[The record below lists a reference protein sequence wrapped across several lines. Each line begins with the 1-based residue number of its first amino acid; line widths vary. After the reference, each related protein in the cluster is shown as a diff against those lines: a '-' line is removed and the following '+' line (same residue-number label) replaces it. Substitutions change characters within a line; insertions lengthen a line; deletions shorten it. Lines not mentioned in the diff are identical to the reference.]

1 MHHAANSPRAD
12 KAVQNS
18 RETARP
24 HCVDE
29 PLILSKL
36 PSCHYALPAQIVLIP
51 VSPEAQPTCTSRKGL
66 SGDVLTCT
74 LDTIWSILLSPD
86 LASSPLL
93 TPTSLLASRP
103 QGTASGEAARSMLS
117 AADPTPV
124 FLMFTC
130 Y

>member
-1 MHHAANSPRAD
+1 MHHAENSPRAD
-12 KAVQNS
+12 EAVQNS
-18 RETARP
+18 RP

-29 PLILSKL
+29 LLVILSKL
-36 PSCHYALPAQIVLIP
+36 PSCHYALPAQIVLVP
-51 VSPEAQPTCTSRKGL
+51 VSPEAQRTCTCRKGL

-74 LDTIWSILLSPD
+74 LDTTWSILLSPD
-86 LASSPLL
+86 LASLPLL

>member
-1 MHHAANSPRAD
+1 MHHAANYPRAD
-12 KAVQNS
+12 EAVQNS
-18 RETARP
+18 RETVRP
-24 HCVDE
+24 HFVDE

-36 PSCHYALPAQIVLIP
+36 PSCHYALPAQIVLVP
-51 VSPEAQPTCTSRKGL
+51 VGPEAQPTCTSRKGL